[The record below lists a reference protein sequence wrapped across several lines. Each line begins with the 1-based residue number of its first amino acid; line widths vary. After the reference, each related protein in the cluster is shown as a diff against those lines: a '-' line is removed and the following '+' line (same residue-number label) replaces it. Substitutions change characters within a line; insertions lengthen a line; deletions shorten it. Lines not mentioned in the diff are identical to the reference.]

1 MDIIILTRCH
11 RVVYKLW
18 MSTLRSRYINK
29 RCGSILG
36 LQARFVGL
44 KCRLRYHIVD
54 LIHLVSV
61 PQLIGFAVDNFVYGM
76 IPSSSCMFLFMW

>member
-1 MDIIILTRCH
+1 MDIVILTRC
-11 RVVYKLW
+11 RCVVCKQW
-18 MSTLRSRYINK
+18 MSTIQSRYINK

-36 LQARFVGL
+36 LQACFVGL
-44 KCRLRYHIVD
+44 KCHLRYHITD

-61 PQLIGFAVDNFVYGM
+61 PQLMGFAVDNFVCSM